1 MFKLFCNKND
11 AYFQEVA
18 ILTSG
23 RVGEQ
28 ISFTFS
34 PDWDRLLKTAVFI
47 AGKESRDVVLTEDT
61 CNIPPEVLVFPGEN
75 LRVGVFGETA
85 DKTLVIPTIYA
96 SAGIIRPGASPSGM
110 SSTPPTPSW
119 PEQVQAI
126 AVEAISVADSVR
138 SDANEGKFNGPAGEP
153 GGWYTP
159 AVTQPD
165 ENTLRVAFTPS
176 REDMPAVEPADI
188 AIPIGGGSGTSG
200 EDGGYYA
207 PSVDDDGNLT
217 WTASKTDMP
226 AVDGAN
232 IKGKAGATG
241 PAGADGKSAYAYAVE
256 GGYTG
261 TETEFAAKLAEEM
274 PATLPNPNALTFT
287 GAVTGSYDGSAA
299 LSVEIPSGGGGTDN
313 PLRLIKTVTLAE
325 TVKRITVDTDD
336 DGNAFSLSEIYINT
350 NVTNSEDQTVATNF
364 GLNING
370 KNTTGIGSHNF
381 MTAPGGKTGVNGR
394 NWLWLMSLNPL
405 RALHGTWLETGS
417 NSGKTVQCYQPN
429 EFSDINPNPHSLG
442 EKITSLTITSIGS
455 TAYMSAGSKF
465 RIYGR

>member
-165 ENTLRVAFTPS
+165 EHTLRVAFTPS
-176 REDMPAVEPADI
+176 KEDMPAVAETDITLPAD
-188 AIPIGGGSGTSG
+188 GGSGTSG

-207 PSVDDDGNLT
+207 PSVDNEGNLT

-232 IKGKAGATG
+232 IKGPKGDTGAPGAQGPQGPAGAN
-241 PAGADGKSAYAYAVE
+241 GADGKSAYAYAVE

-261 TETEFAAKLAEEM
+261 TEMEFAAKLAEEM

-299 LSVEIPSGGGGTDN
+299 LSVEIPSGGGAWRTIGTQRMDGVEAAVHFDLSGESIIQVVVTA
-313 PLRLIKTVTLAE
+313 LRGTELGASSATI
-325 TVKRITVDTDD
+325 
-336 DGNAFSLSEIYINT
+336 SLSFSDGT
-350 NVTNSEDQTVATNF
+350 TVAFYSMTLNKTAFCPKNIFLIFGNTKRCRQMIFARSEASNYLAQSVSYAMSQGDVRNEDELLNF
-364 GLNING
+364 VAEGVA
-370 KNTTGIGSHNF
+370 TGITITF
-381 MTAPGGKTGVNGR
+381 DTAPANVAVVTVGG
-394 NWLWLMSLNPL
+394 M
-405 RALHGTWLETGS
+405 
-417 NSGKTVQCYQPN
+417 
-429 EFSDINPNPHSLG
+429 
-442 EKITSLTITSIGS
+442 
-455 TAYMSAGSKF
+455 
-465 RIYGR
+465 